1 MAEREVT
8 IQNPICSNCS
18 ASTGRAWVSKDLY
31 RCRPALLELQLK
43 RIPTAKDVREAAEL
57 EGSYGFDAD
66 GIPSGCPNGY
76 RSPDSLPLR

>member
-18 ASTGRAWVSKDLY
+18 ASTGRVWVSEDLY
-31 RCRPALLELQLK
+31 RCRPALLELRLK

-57 EGSYGFDAD
+57 EEYRFNAD

-76 RSPDSLPLR
+76 RSPENLPLR